1 MESLEFNKIAA
12 AVLTAVLIVVAVSK
26 LGGILYHADSPD
38 EMSYIVETD
47 DPSGIVSDDTA
58 PAMSFDQLLAV
69 ALPDGGERISR
80 KCTSC
85 HTFEAGGAAKQGPN
99 LWNIVGAEVASV
111 PGYDYSSALQGLGGV
126 WSYDRLSDYLA
137 GPRAYAPGTKM
148 TFAGISDM
156 AERADLIAWMRTLS
170 DDPLPLPEVVM
181 DVGGAESEGD
191 ATGTME
197 DASGDASDAGSD
209 AMDDASDAASDAMDS
224 ASDAASDTM
233 DAASDAADDAMDA
246 ASDAAD
252 AVGDAADDAADAVGD
267 AADDASDAI
276 ENATDGDSN

>member
-12 AVLTAVLIVVAVSK
+12 SVLVAVLIVVGVDK

-47 DPSGIVSDDTA
+47 EPSGTVADDTA

-69 ALPDGGERISR
+69 ALPDGGERIAR
-80 KCTSC
+80 KCTAC
-85 HTFEAGGAAKQGPN
+85 HTFAQGDTAAKQGPN
-99 LWNIVGAEVASV
+99 LWNIVGADVASV
-111 PGYDYSSALQGLGGV
+111 PGYDYSNALLDLGGV

-137 GPRAYAPGTKM
+137 SPRGYAPGTKM

-170 DDPLPLPEVVM
+170 DDPVPLPEVVM
-181 DVGGAESEGD
+181 DVSGAETEGD
-191 ATGTME
+191 VTGTME
-197 DASGDASDAGSD
+197 EVS
-209 AMDDASDAASDAMDS
+209 DDASDAAGDA
-224 ASDAASDTM
+224 M

-252 AVGDAADDAADAVGD
+252 AVGDAADDAVDAVGD

-276 ENATDGDSN
+276 EDATDGDNN

>member
-12 AVLTAVLIVVAVSK
+12 AVLVAVLITVGVSK

-47 DPSGIVSDDTA
+47 EPSGTTVDDTA
-58 PAMSFDQLLAV
+58 PAMSFDQLLAA
-69 ALPDGGERISR
+69 ALPEGGERISR

-85 HTFEAGGAAKQGPN
+85 HTFDQGGAAKQGPN
-99 LWNIVGAEVASV
+99 LWNIVGSDVAAV

-148 TFAGISDM
+148 TFAGISDI

-170 DDPLPLPEVVM
+170 DNPVPLPEVVM
-181 DVGGAESEGD
+181 DVGGAETEGEV
-191 ATGTME
+191 TGTME
-197 DASGDASDAGSD
+197 EVS
-209 AMDDASDAASDAMDS
+209 DDASDAAGDTMDA
-224 ASDAASDTM
+224 ASDAADDAM

-252 AVGDAADDAADAVGD
+252 AVGDAAEDAADAAGD

-276 ENATDGDSN
+276 EDATGGDSN